1 MRRVAPVEFDLD
13 AIMALPE
20 DQRFAELKRI
30 EAYRDL
36 CKRNPLWAFRPHE
49 GEKQRKTEDGEA
61 LTGEESRG
69 QVELLECNQRDV
81 YIGAVVAGNR
91 FGKSHIAAVDS
102 LIQTLPPGFVPP
114 WLEIY
119 RRLPYNG
126 ERRIR
131 IVVPDEPQAL
141 KKVWLPKLRKLVPG
155 EALQGGS
162 FEKAWNSKD
171 RQLRFADESWW
182 DFMTHNMDVDAF
194 SGADLDRVHFDEEPP
209 GELGKQQWE
218 ESEARLIDRHG
229 DIRFTGTPLFGYTWL
244 FYELT
249 SNDVPRRDDEVYVV
263 EGAIDDNPALPAE
276 DVERQ
281 IRRWAKKDPGRM
293 EARRRGRFVHFAG
306 LIYPEFRETAPP
318 SGHVC
323 PDRPIPRK
331 HEQALPSVPI
341 YECFDPGI
349 DHPAAL
355 VYFWL
360 DEKDVAEVFFAY
372 KERDLKLADLVD
384 KRNDILEALS
394 FRPRWTVIDPASRNR
409 NPATGR
415 NMQDVLLRDH
425 GVATIPGNNV
435 VNPGLNEVRTRLST
449 GRLVIHQSCEQLL
462 DEFRSY
468 RYKNRKR
475 TQTEDEPKLEPIKK
489 NDDLLDALRYGLMSL
504 PTAAKPDKPQ
514 EDLSDPRRRLLVQDL
529 RRRLSKKGQ
538 RVGSVAGR

>member
-1 MRRVAPVEFDLD
+1 LRRVAPVEFDLD

-49 GEKQRKTEDGEA
+49 GEKQRMEEEGEA

-69 QVELLECNQRDV
+69 QVEFLEINWRRTR
-81 YIGAVVAGNR
+81 IGAVTAGNR
-91 FGKSHIAAVDS
+91 FGKSEIGAVDN
-102 LIQTLPPGFVPP
+102 LIQLLPPAFIPP

-126 ERRIR
+126 ERRVR
-131 IVVPDEPQAL
+131 TVVPDDKAL
-141 KKVWLPKLRKLVPG
+141 NTVWLPKLRKRIP
-155 EALQGGS
+155 EDALAGGS
-162 FEKAWNSKD
+162 WRKAYNGKD
-171 RQLRFADESWW
+171 RIIRFADDSWW
-182 DFMTHNMDVDAF
+182 DFLTHGMDLGSFGGV
-194 SGADLDRVHFDEEPP
+194 DLDRVHFDEEPP
-209 GELGKQQWE
+209 GDLGKGQYE
-218 ESEARLIDRHG
+218 ESRWRILDRRG
-229 DIRFTGTPLFGYTWL
+229 DIRFTLTPLAGFTWL
-244 FYELT
+244 YHVLSE
-249 SNDVPRRDDEVYVV
+249 NDAPRKDDEVYVV
-263 EGAIDDNPALPAE
+263 EGSLDDNPAMPEEEVRAVIDYYE
-276 DVERQ
+276 
-281 IRRWAKKDPGRM
+281 KTDPGRL

-306 LIYPEFRETAPP
+306 LIYPEFREAAPP
-318 SGHVC
+318 SGHIC

-360 DEKDVAEVFFAY
+360 DERDIAEVFFAF

-409 NPATGR
+409 NPVTGR

-435 VNPGLNEVRTRLST
+435 VNPGLNEVRTRLTT
-449 GRLVIHQSCEQLL
+449 GRLVIHESCEQLI

-468 RYKNRKR
+468 RWKNRR
-475 TQTEDEPKLEPIKK
+475 TQTEDERKLEPIKK

-514 EDLSDPRRRLLVQDL
+514 EDLSDPHRRLLVQDL

>member
-1 MRRVAPVEFDLD
+1 
-13 AIMALPE
+13 
-20 DQRFAELKRI
+20 
-30 EAYRDL
+30 
-36 CKRNPLWAFRPHE
+36 
-49 GEKQRKTEDGEA
+49 
-61 LTGEESRG
+61 
-69 QVELLECNQRDV
+69 
-81 YIGAVVAGNR
+81 
-91 FGKSHIAAVDS
+91 
-102 LIQTLPPGFVPP
+102 
-114 WLEIY
+114 
-119 RRLPYNG
+119 
-126 ERRIR
+126 
-131 IVVPDEPQAL
+131 
-141 KKVWLPKLRKLVPG
+141 
-155 EALQGGS
+155 
-162 FEKAWNSKD
+162 
-171 RQLRFADESWW
+171 
-182 DFMTHNMDVDAF
+182 
-194 SGADLDRVHFDEEPP
+194 
-209 GELGKQQWE
+209 
-218 ESEARLIDRHG
+218 
-229 DIRFTGTPLFGYTWL
+229 
-244 FYELT
+244 
-249 SNDVPRRDDEVYVV
+249 
-263 EGAIDDNPALPAE
+263 
-276 DVERQ
+276 
-281 IRRWAKKDPGRM
+281 M

-318 SGHVC
+318 SGHVS

-360 DEKDVAEVFFAY
+360 DEKDVAEVFFAF

-409 NPATGR
+409 NPVTGR

-514 EDLSDPRRRLLVQDL
+514 EDLSDPRRRLLAQDL